1 MSTIHIS
8 LYPFLIIKTRIVLL
22 KMLANLNDVLLDAK
36 KGKYAVGLFNTVN
49 LEMAKGVIGAAEE
62 LHSPVIIGTA
72 EVLTCYSTIDEL
84 AYFLIPIAKKAKVP
98 VVLHFDHGYTEDLI
112 KKAIRYGFT
121 SVMYDCST
129 MSFEDNIAAVARM
142 VKYCHLR
149 NVTVEGELGHVGANE
164 GGSAEGN
171 DTGSIYTDPFEAQTY
186 AERTGVDALAIAVGT
201 AHGAYKSKPKLDF
214 ERMTTISNI
223 VKSPL
228 VLHGGSGLSDE
239 DFKNSIAHGISK
251 VNIFTDINAASAQ
264 AAAAT
269 YMVNTGMT
277 DMMPKIIQAIKESA
291 MEKMRIFGSVN
302 HG

>member
-1 MSTIHIS
+1 
-8 LYPFLIIKTRIVLL
+8 
-22 KMLANLNDVLLDAK
+22 MLVNLNDVLLDAK

-62 LHSPVIIGTA
+62 LNSPVIIGTA

-84 AYFLIPIAKKAKVP
+84 AYFLIPMAKKAKVP
-98 VVLHFDHGYTEDLI
+98 VVLHFDHGYSEDLI

-129 MSFEDNIAAVARM
+129 MSFEDNIATVSRM

-149 NVTVEGELGHVGANE
+149 NVTVEAELGHVGANE
-164 GGSAEGN
+164 GGSAEGS
-171 DTGSIYTDPFEAQTY
+171 DVASEDMYTNPFEAQKY
-186 AERTGVDALAIAVGT
+186 AEATEVDALAVAIGT

-214 ERMTTISNI
+214 ERCQTIANI
-223 VKSPL
+223 VKAPL
-228 VLHGGSGLSDE
+228 VLHGGSGLSEE
-239 DFKNSIAHGISK
+239 DFKTAIAHGIAK

-277 DMMPKIIQAIKESA
+277 DMMPKIIQAIKDSA
-291 MEKMRIFGSVN
+291 MEKMKIFGSVN
-302 HG
+302 RA